1 MKPLYLILISAV
13 ISLEIVAQIPGGGN
27 YYSQLMQP
35 KEFKTWPVPDSL
47 VQNDVNGQL
56 VGYIPYDFYSALNCP
71 VTHTLDT
78 IINNNAGED
87 YEYVTIEN
95 NSECYAIIGK
105 IYNGV
110 MSDIQFIPINEYSN
124 GKYRKTIDISYYDSA
139 LYRIIV
145 TNGNKV
151 FKKVVAS
158 DQTSNPCPDPGPVL
172 LQDGNTFDVDAGT
185 TSTNA
190 IDLFNNC
197 TIKIYDIDNNLKKTM
212 SGKVSNNIFFL
223 YGHVMQAIYK
233 TYYDAQLPYERYCI
247 FTAKSTNDVEMFLIN
262 SNNEVIA
269 HNNDYTGVSDYDW
282 GTEARVDL
290 LGGDSLKAV
299 VLIPYRPYV
308 EYEDYLY
315 DDEYTLPDSNPDGIT
330 DIYLGCKFFSMNN
343 MSYYFPNLK
352 SNDALIS
359 AGTAIDYN
367 CHRWTAYPT
376 TYLFRQPY
384 LTGNHTSTSIAY
396 YLCNYH
402 GFTEY
407 GATED
412 NSDVDIWEHLG
423 YATHTSVRS
432 YGGGAGG
439 NSYGYDWESK
449 LGNNKRIMHP
459 RYALVNNDVNNYGAY
474 GHVVKYLIKD
484 PNYIASE
491 LVFENVEFTE
501 DEHLQ
506 IASLAQMASQE
517 EREYL
522 STMMGKIENSIFEKC
537 ISNLGLLSIYDKDY
551 KELANTCS
559 KSPTMQGLLLEK
571 LSEGKSLAGLLFI
584 DATRADNEDIIEK
597 VTNYETLKTT
607 TQNGEEIIRMDI
619 SEAILYAKEILA
631 KLNGTERKSMEE
643 GVSYSNEGSTISISV
658 NGKTA
663 QVSFDLNKESD
674 VSLSVENVT
683 GRSWM
688 DVLDGKKLKTGIH
701 RYSVH
706 VDTSGIYAISLM
718 INGRVY
724 TKKFSVK

>member
-1 MKPLYLILISAV
+1 MKPLYLLLISAV

-47 VQNDVNGQL
+47 VQNYVNGQL

-95 NSECYAIIGK
+95 NSKCYAIIGK

-139 LYRIIV
+139 LYRIII
-145 TNGNKV
+145 TKGYQV
-151 FKKVVAS
+151 FKKAVTN
-158 DQTSNPCPDPGPVL
+158 DNTIIPEPYPGYDGTSVGGDSGMSSMNPTML
-172 LQDGNTFDVDAGT
+172 FD
-185 TSTNA
+185 
-190 IDLFNNC
+190 NC
-197 TIKIYDIDNNLKKTM
+197 TIKIYDMDNNLKKTM
-212 SGKVSNNIFFL
+212 SGKVSNNIYFL
-223 YGHVMQAIYK
+223 YGPVMQPINK
-233 TYYDAQLPYERYCI
+233 TYLDAQLPYERYCI

-262 SNNEVIA
+262 SDNEVIA
-269 HNNDYTGVSDYDW
+269 HNNDYTGDSDFDW

-315 DDEYTLPDSNPDGIT
+315 DDEFTLPDSNPDGIT
-330 DIYLGCKFFSMNN
+330 DIYLGCKFFSMNY

-484 PNYIASE
+484 PNYIAPE
-491 LVFENVEFTE
+491 LVFENVKFTE

-559 KSPTMQGLLLEK
+559 KSPTMQGLLLEI
-571 LSEGKSLAGLLFI
+571 LLEGKSLAGLLFI

-597 VTNYETLKTT
+597 VTNYETQKTT

-688 DVLDGKKLKTGIH
+688 DVLDGKKLKKGIQ